1 MPAQKVEYV
10 DRPFVREPYRD
21 SGYGRTL
28 ADLMLQRGNQAAAL
42 HLQRGDDQAR
52 MWQQAGGAV
61 MGAVQDWTQ
70 RTQMEQERQRQAQID
85 AENSKIRGLQV
96 QQSEGVLQDQQAA
109 RTRRER
115 AEKADDRFASYFVP
129 GDDGTPQFDMAKIAK
144 DFEAEGLSGEL
155 PRFLPVLEGIQNTAR
170 TFRNQQRD
178 AIAGVFAP
186 MLNDKEINPESV
198 KMLTSYL
205 RKSQM
210 APAEELDYIDQALD
224 ANPASARQIVTAIVS
239 SGPEVGKKWREPE
252 EFTIGPGQK
261 RFRGESEIASVP
273 PEAPNLTF
281 RDGIDPATGRPAVLG
296 FNPQTGQAQPTGVAP
311 VPPREPRGEAV
322 SLQSREVLD
331 ENGRPI
337 TVNFNPRTGTYT
349 TPDGRAITN
358 PRPASTR
365 EQGRQVTS
373 GDAGRIAEFNTAL
386 DDVATLTGTLK
397 GNKATG
403 AAAQVGA
410 ALPNAVTELTGWG
423 TDAKQKQAVI
433 DRVKQ
438 VIGKALEG
446 GVLRKEDEAKYA
458 KILPTIG
465 DPADVVEAKLNGLR
479 AALELRQ
486 QRTIEALDDAGYDT
500 SKYRARPGGAG
511 AAGAGG
517 WEVIDGIKV
526 RVKP

>member
-155 PRFLPVLEGIQNTAR
+155 PRFLPVLEGIQNTAKA
-170 TFRNQQRD
+170 FRAQQQD

-186 MLNDKEINPESV
+186 MLNDKDVNPESV
-198 KMLTSYL
+198 RMLTAYL
-205 RKSQM
+205 RQTGM
-210 APAEELDYIDQALD
+210 APAGDLDFIDQAVD
-224 ANPASARQIVTAIVS
+224 ADPANARKIVTAIVAT
-239 SGPEVGKKWREPE
+239 GPEVGKKWREPE

-273 PEAPNLTF
+273 PEQKP
-281 RDGIDPATGRPAVLG
+281 PAVASFEDFVIRKYG
-296 FNPQTGQAQPTGVAP
+296 ENPSPEQIVDARKLYQQA
-311 VPPREPRGEAV
+311 
-322 SLQSREVLD
+322 D
-331 ENGRPI
+331 DRPI
-337 TVNFNPRTGTYT
+337 TVNTGGQPRPLTQTAEAQIINRLSTQWTAANKIAKDLDQSIDVMDAGLASARRGDMAAGSQAVLVAFQKMLDPGSVVREGEFARSAAGQSLGNRIAGAVEKLTTGGSGVTLSELEKFAELAREVHKAQTNNLGGVRKRLSRTGARYSI
-349 TPDGRAITN
+349 PDELIFDDDPG
-358 PRPASTR
+358 AS
-365 EQGRQVTS
+365 
-373 GDAGRIAEFNTAL
+373 A
-386 DDVATLTGTLK
+386 
-397 GNKATG
+397 
-403 AAAQVGA
+403 
-410 ALPNAVTELTGWG
+410 
-423 TDAKQKQAVI
+423 
-433 DRVKQ
+433 
-438 VIGKALEG
+438 EG
-446 GVLRKEDEAKYA
+446 G
-458 KILPTIG
+458 
-465 DPADVVEAKLNGLR
+465 AD
-479 AALELRQ
+479 
-486 QRTIEALDDAGYDT
+486 
-500 SKYRARPGGAG
+500 
-511 AAGAGG
+511 G
-517 WEVIDGIKV
+517 WEVIDGIRV

>member
-1 MPAQKVEYV
+1 MPATKVDYV
-10 DRPFVREPYRD
+10 SQPYVREPYRD

-28 ADLMLQRGNQAAAL
+28 ADLMLQRGNQAAAM

-52 MWQQAGGAV
+52 SWQQAGGAV

-70 RTQMEQERQRQAQID
+70 RTQMEQERRRQATID

-96 QQSEGVLQDQQAA
+96 QQSEGVLRDQERERER
-109 RTRRER
+109 RTR

-129 GDDGTPQFDMAKIAK
+129 GDDGTPQFDMAKIAQ

-170 TFRNQQRD
+170 TFRDQQRD

-198 KMLTSYL
+198 KMLTAYL
-205 RKSQM
+205 RTSKM

-224 ANPASARQIVTAIVS
+224 ANPADARRIVTAIVS
-239 SGPEVGKKWREPE
+239 SGPKVGQKWREPE
-252 EFTIGPGQK
+252 EFTLTPGQR

-373 GDAGRIAEFNTAL
+373 GDAGDIAEFNTAL
-386 DDVATLTGTLK
+386 DDLATLRGELEGNGATGT
-397 GNKATG
+397 
-403 AAAQVGA
+403 AAQIGA
-410 ALPNAVTELTGWG
+410 NLWTPITNLTGWG
-423 TDAKQKQAVI
+423 ADAKSKQAQI

-446 GVLRKEDEAKYA
+446 GVLRKEDELKYE
-458 KILPTIG
+458 KILPTIK
-465 DPADVVEAKLNGLR
+465 DSPDLVRAKLNGLVT
-479 AALELRQ
+479 AIQKRQ
-486 QRTIEALDDAGYDT
+486 QRKLDALDSAGYDVT
-500 SKYRARPGGAG
+500 RFAAPG
-511 AAGAGG
+511 AAAGDG